1 MIVPEKKVAVNARVF
16 YIFALPALLVFLLLI
31 AVGVLFGLIGLP
43 WWLPALFAIPAAV
56 LTVWLMSRRADQA
69 VLQSLGARG
78 LGQTEGQR
86 VLNTVENLCL
96 SSGIAQPN
104 VQVIDTPACNIAA
117 VSGNEGTLVVTTG
130 LLETLDLMQMEGAVA
145 HALTKL
151 STGAAKYGTLAASA
165 KPFISKS
172 QIETAQHWG
181 TGDAGVVSYD
191 ISGVGLTRYPP
202 GLRSALE
209 QIDGRSTDIPG
220 ATSLGDAWFIPP
232 SSGAAQ
238 LGHRIEV
245 LWELQ

>member
-1 MIVPEKKVAVNARVF
+1 MPAVLV
-16 YIFALPALLVFLLLI
+16 ALLFVVLGLI
-31 AVGVLFGLIGLP
+31 FGLIGLP
-43 WWLPALFAIPAAV
+43 WWLPVLFAIPFAI
-56 LTVWLMSRRADQA
+56 LTVWVMWRRADQA
-69 VLQSLGARG
+69 VLRSLDARG

-86 VLNTVENLCL
+86 VLNTVESLCL
-96 SSGIAQPN
+96 TSGIAQPN
-104 VQVIDTPACNIAA
+104 VQVIDSPACNIAT
-117 VSGNEGTLVVTTG
+117 VSGAEDTLVVTTG
-130 LLETLDLMQMEGAVA
+130 LLETLDLMAMEGAVA

-151 STGAAKYGTLAASA
+151 STGATKYGTLAASA
-165 KPFISKS
+165 KPFISNA

-232 SSGAAQ
+232 STGKEQ

-245 LWELQ
+245 LWEL

>member
-1 MIVPEKKVAVNARVF
+1 MHVDARVF
-16 YIFALPALLVFLLLI
+16 YIFAVPAVLVFLAFVALGLI
-31 AVGVLFGLIGLP
+31 FGAIGLP
-43 WWLPALFAIPAAV
+43 WWLPVLFAVPFAV
-56 LTVWLMSRRADQA
+56 LTVWFLSQRADEA
-69 VLQSLGARG
+69 VLGSLGARG

-96 SSGIAQPN
+96 TSGIAQPN
-104 VQVIDTPACNIAA
+104 VQVIDSPACNIAA
-117 VSGNEGTLVVTTG
+117 ISGREDTLVVTTG
-130 LLETLDLMQMEGAVA
+130 LLETLDLMAMEGAVA

-151 STGAAKYGTLAASA
+151 STGGVKYGTLAASA

-181 TGDAGVVSYD
+181 TGDAGVMSYD

-220 ATSLGDAWFIPP
+220 ASSLGDAWFIPP
-232 SSGAAQ
+232 STGKAQ
-238 LGHRIEV
+238 LGQRIEV
-245 LWELQ
+245 LWEL